1 MNKFDSHEFK
11 AMRRA
16 ALALNQS
23 DYEVTKRLEG
33 AYDQITFMLEL
44 LHDQSSTETL
54 NRICTEIDRLI
65 EKLVDTVTIARLVIR
80 ERELELK
87 LSELDKKFNPSI
99 KDKIVQTFSIEA
111 PCPEQDELTGVMD
124 PETRQRIEE
133 RLQLESLVDSFYT
146 SEAAERVKKMLKK
159 EGNFTAKSRRVLA
172 DINIS
177 SGKMRPYNSLQDK
190 MHRELDAQILTSRGE
205 GYELP
210 DIHPSSD
217 E

>member
-11 AMRRA
+11 AMRSA

-23 DYEVTKRLEG
+23 DYEVTKRLEA
-33 AYDQITFMLEL
+33 AYDQITLMLEL

-54 NRICTEIDRLI
+54 NKVCREIDRLI

-80 ERELELK
+80 ERELEVK
-87 LSELDKKFNPSI
+87 LSVLDKKLNPSI
-99 KDKIVQTFSIEA
+99 KDKIIQTFRSEESEIDVG
-111 PCPEQDELTGVMD
+111 PMD

-133 RLQLESLVDSFYT
+133 RLQLESLVDSLYT
-146 SEAAERVKKMLKK
+146 SEAAERVKKMLKR
-159 EGNFTAKSRRVLA
+159 ETGMKSRCSIMQVNLP
-172 DINIS
+172 
-177 SGKMRPYNSLQDK
+177 RPLRD
-190 MHRELDAQILTSRGE
+190 LDVQVPTSRGE

-210 DIHPSSD
+210 EIRPD